1 MEIKWEEGFKIAV
14 RNENGATVL
23 SANAAGLKSLGK
35 IFLDLAEGGVGDHVH
50 LDEGN
55 SLEEGSGELVIEK
68 DKS

>member
-14 RNENGATVL
+14 RNENGATVI

-35 IFLDLAEGGVGDHVH
+35 IFLYLAEGEVGDHVH

-55 SLEEGSGELVIEK
+55 SLEEGSGEIVIEK
-68 DKS
+68 I